1 MSFGSFTTPTLPK
14 SEKSAPPKREE
25 PAKEQ
30 PSYAYD
36 EFIKTPPQ
44 LGVSSRGTLTALGND
59 IKAINEYVN
68 VLSSGY
74 SKAQTVSPLGNKYF
88 KDMGS
93 ECKDSTGQSQA
104 RFAFINNI
112 PDGKFFGK
120 GLVPGILEDISNINP
135 SSMFTA
141 FKGDSTCQKITLSTR
156 DNKNMTG
163 TESRYVLQSDIL
175 SYNPCWFP
183 NKRNPVSNEK
193 CEGMQSMQM
202 PNDPILK
209 TYYVGLGALG
219 AFLIYRF
226 MNK

>member
-1 MSFGSFTTPTLPK
+1 M
-14 SEKSAPPKREE
+14 
-25 PAKEQ
+25 Q
-30 PSYAYD
+30 SYAYSD
-36 EFIKTPPQ
+36 FIKAPQQ
-44 LGVSSRGTLTALGND
+44 LGVSSTGTLTALSND

-68 VLSSGY
+68 VLSSGN

-88 KDMGS
+88 MDMGS
-93 ECKDSTGQSQA
+93 ECEDSAGRTQA

-112 PDGKFFGK
+112 PEGKFMGQ
-120 GLVPGILEDISNINP
+120 GLVPGILEDVANIDP

-141 FKGDSTCQKITLSTR
+141 FKGDSTCQKITMSTR
-156 DNKNMTG
+156 NSENKTG
-163 TESRYVLQSDIL
+163 SESRYVLQSDID

-183 NKRNPVSNEK
+183 DKRNPVNNEK
-193 CEGMQSMQM
+193 CEGMQSMQV

-219 AFLIYRF
+219 AYAMYRF